1 MRIFL
6 TQNNGTVISSEQGSR
21 WPIKTFSSGVTN
33 SMIGASFL
41 TGIKDAVVID
51 IGGTTTDVGIIKG
64 GRPKLQ
70 YANINLFDQ
79 IRTHMPMPAS
89 KSIGIG
95 GGTIVRES
103 QIGPESLGSRFL
115 TESLSYGGS
124 TLCLTDVW
132 SSLNS

>member
-6 TQNNGTVISSEQGSR
+6 TQNNGTVISSKQGSR

-95 GGTIVRES
+95 GGTIVREL

-115 TESLSYGGS
+115 TESLSYGGN

>member
-6 TQNNGTVISSEQGSR
+6 TQNNGTVISSKQGSR

-95 GGTIVRES
+95 GGTIIREL

-115 TESLSYGGS
+115 TESLSYGGN

>member
-6 TQNNGTVISSEQGSR
+6 TQNNGTVISSEQGSK

-70 YANINLFDQ
+70 YANIELFDQ

-95 GGTIVRES
+95 GGTIVRE
-103 QIGPESLGSRFL
+103 
-115 TESLSYGGS
+115 
-124 TLCLTDVW
+124 
-132 SSLNS
+132 